1 MGGPDVAHCH
11 CGQVVGLAWAW
22 LCQGPTRCPRL
33 PSKGSPCFT
42 WPSPGPS
49 FLTGGT
55 PRAFLVCCLRFCWI
69 TTVPLDL
76 LHLPAPIDE
85 VGHAPSLSQRS
96 GSLWH
101 SPVQKSKD
109 STTYG
114 ERPGSTK
121 ANNRVRPRKLKSVV
135 LKPNTCGGREPVL
148 EAGEHRA
155 VRHNTRRRSLNHY
168 NGTEPAG
175 RLESHNRFYFPALP
189 SILFPSGFKERLV
202 VLCSIFCPLLACAL
216 LCFPPAVPFSAHNR
230 FFLPWAV
237 YYRPLAFPPTF
248 GVCGARTCA
257 VGGSTRSL
265 EVLTLPSTCACPSCT
280 KTQKNKRKGT
290 EKQRRTRK
298 KDKKKKDK

>member
-1 MGGPDVAHCH
+1 M
-11 CGQVVGLAWAW
+11 
-22 LCQGPTRCPRL
+22 
-33 PSKGSPCFT
+33 
-42 WPSPGPS
+42 
-49 FLTGGT
+49 
-55 PRAFLVCCLRFCWI
+55 
-69 TTVPLDL
+69 
-76 LHLPAPIDE
+76 
-85 VGHAPSLSQRS
+85 
-96 GSLWH
+96 WH

-168 NGTEPAG
+168 NGTGPAG
-175 RLESHNRFYFPALP
+175 RLESHNRFSFPALP

-265 EVLTLPSTCACPSCT
+265 EVLILPSTCACPTCT
-280 KTQKNKRKGT
+280 KTQGNKRKGT

-298 KDKKKKDK
+298 KDKKRKTNRKVDEKERGEYQGD